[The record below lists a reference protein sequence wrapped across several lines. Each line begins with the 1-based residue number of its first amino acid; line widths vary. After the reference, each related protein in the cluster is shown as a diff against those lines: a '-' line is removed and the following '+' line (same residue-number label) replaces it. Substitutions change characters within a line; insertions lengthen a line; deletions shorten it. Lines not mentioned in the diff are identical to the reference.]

1 MIRARILDLMLE
13 NDFLVSP
20 FYICTMLH
28 PGSKGWIRKYF
39 SIMEN
44 YQDSLN
50 KFPGT
55 LLSTEEL
62 IYGYLQP
69 TGLLY
74 GFPTKL
80 LFVEDE
86 YLSKWTSEE
95 TFKVLLL
102 EGLILVDHLKKGKFD
117 HESLEKSLE
126 NFVKFYES
134 TELEKAKKG
143 WLNFKGLNVYEKL
156 ESIIDQRVDIK
167 SSFANKLWT
176 SYLYNSLLFH
186 DLLLYHE
193 YHEGADPK
201 LLCEK
206 REEVLLDM
214 IKVVAAAA
222 NVDGNP
228 EEEENNF
235 FEIFIASADFDNDR
249 HEIAEDFFH
258 NRKTLDDIEFK
269 YEKSWLLS
277 RYILELAILTVWSD
291 NKVVDSEHEFLN
303 RLVDKL
309 GLEEEEKD
317 KSFMAIQS
325 FMQKN
330 QEKIPFL
337 QDKSDVSM
345 LMSGATDRW
354 AKILGRSK
362 DKLAAEL
369 SQSKELVGLI
379 AKSTKSDLTKEER
392 DKVKRQMKDLA
403 KTVPSL
409 GLFLLPG
416 GSLLLPIILKI
427 IPDLVPSAFR
437 TNQVDEEKEE
447 DVNPDSPPVE

>member
-1 MIRARILDLMLE
+1 
-13 NDFLVSP
+13 
-20 FYICTMLH
+20 
-28 PGSKGWIRKYF
+28 
-39 SIMEN
+39 MEN
-44 YQDSLN
+44 YEQYLDRY
-50 KFPGT
+50 PGT
-55 LLSTEEL
+55 VLCAEEL

-69 TGLLY
+69 TGILY
-74 GFPTKL
+74 GYPTAL
-80 LFVEDE
+80 VFLEDE

-102 EGLILVDHLKKGKFD
+102 EGLILVDHIQKGKFD
-117 HESLEKSLE
+117 QESLEKSLE
-126 NFVKFYES
+126 AFVRFYEE
-134 TELEKAKKG
+134 TELERAKRS
-143 WLNFKGLNVYEKL
+143 WLNFKGLTVYEKL

-193 YHEGADPK
+193 YQMGADPK

-214 IKVVAAAA
+214 VKVVAAAA

-235 FEIFIASADFDNDR
+235 FEIFIASADLDSER
-249 HEIAEDFFH
+249 HELAEDFFH

-269 YEKSWLLS
+269 YEKSWLLC

-303 RLVDKL
+303 RLIDRL
-309 GLEEEEKD
+309 GIEEEEKD
-317 KSFMAIQS
+317 KSFVAIQS
-325 FMQKN
+325 FVNKN
-330 QEKIPFL
+330 QDRIPFL
-337 QDKSDVSM
+337 QDKNDVAM

-362 DKLAAEL
+362 DKLALEL

-379 AKSTKSDLTKEER
+379 AKSAKSDLSKEEKE
-392 DKVKRQMKDLA
+392 KVKKQFKDLA
-403 KTVPSL
+403 KTIPSL

-437 TNQVDEEKEE
+437 VNEVADEPEENPEK
-447 DVNPDSPPVE
+447 